1 MNIPSSNVEIERIY
15 AQLFNNEK
23 CAISITSANTNEG
36 VSSIAFSLAQRNLL
50 AGKST
55 LLVDL
60 NLHHPSLHQLLDI
73 ENPDSSSGLLP
84 TPHLVS
90 TAKNRSVLT
99 GITAPRSR
107 SSILKLRKPG
117 ILEECIEYWQS
128 QFDNIIIDCSPI
140 NRINANNI
148 PAERVAAACNGCILV
163 VLASKTNESM
173 LLEAA
178 RTLQSNNAI
187 LLGCIYNDRDNPPLK
202 DELLREIDRLPKI
215 FNPISNKFRSW
226 ISENKLLSLCL

>member
-1 MNIPSSNVEIERIY
+1 MNIPSSNVEIERVY
-15 AQLFNNEK
+15 AQLFNSEK

-36 VSSIAFSLAQRNLL
+36 VSSIALSLAQRNLL

-60 NLHHPSLHQLLDI
+60 NLHHPSLNQLLDVANTDPTLEI
-73 ENPDSSSGLLP
+73 LP
-84 TPHLVS
+84 SPHLVS
-90 TAKNRSVLT
+90 TVNSQSVLT
-99 GITAPRSR
+99 GITAPRCR

-117 ILEECIEYWQS
+117 VLEECIKYWQA

-148 PAERVAAACNGCILV
+148 PAERVASACDGCILV

-173 LLEAA
+173 LLEAN
-178 RTLQSNNAI
+178 RTLQSNNAT

-202 DELLREIDRLPKI
+202 DELLRELDRLPGYLD
-215 FNPISNKFRSW
+215 PISNKIRSW
-226 ISENKLLSLCL
+226 IMNNKLLSLCL